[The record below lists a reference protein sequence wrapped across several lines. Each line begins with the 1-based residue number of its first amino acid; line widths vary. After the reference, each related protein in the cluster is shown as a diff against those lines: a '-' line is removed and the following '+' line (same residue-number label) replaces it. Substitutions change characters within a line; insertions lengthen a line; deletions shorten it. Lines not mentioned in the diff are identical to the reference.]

1 MDNHC
6 AICGAYLADTGRMV
20 CPNCEKPSMTN
31 EQAIEML
38 KNPQKYMFVHDGEI
52 ELEGW
57 LKEAINMGI
66 EELKRR
72 AEDGRDK

>member
-6 AICGAYLADTGRMV
+6 CMCGAYLADTGRMV
-20 CPNCEKPSMTN
+20 CPKCEKPSMTD

-38 KNPQKYMFVHDGEI
+38 KNPTKYMYILNGEI

-57 LKEAINMGI
+57 LQEAIKMGI
-66 EELKRR
+66 EALKRG
-72 AEDGRDK
+72 AENGKQ